1 MTAKK
6 ATKTPPLLLIETKDR
21 LRILTLNRPDRL
33 NALTPEL
40 HHLLQSAVIDAAGDD
55 SVGALVLT
63 GAGRAFCSG
72 GDIKR
77 STDKTKQAPQ
87 TREQRADAL
96 RQHAVTTKTL
106 HTMPKPTMAVMNG
119 VAAGSG
125 LSLALACDFRW
136 MHRGAK
142 LRTGYAGI
150 GLSGDLGISYYLTTL
165 IGAARARELL
175 MLNEKIDAETAFSYG
190 LVNRLYADAADAM
203 AMAEELAAGPG
214 LAYRMMKENINLAE
228 TATLEQVIDREANN
242 SVRCIWSHDAR
253 EAALAFKEKRPPKF
267 ENR

>member
-6 ATKTPPLLLIETKDR
+6 TTKTPPPLLVETKNS
-21 LRILTLNRPDRL
+21 LRIITLNRPDRL

-40 HHLLQSAVIDAAGDD
+40 HHLLQEAVIDAAKDET
-55 SVGALVLT
+55 VGAVVLT
-63 GAGRAFCSG
+63 GAGRAFCAG

-77 STDKTKQAPQ
+77 STDKQKQPPQ

-96 RQHAVTTKTL
+96 RQHALTTKTL
-106 HTMPKPTMAVMNG
+106 HTMPKPTLAIING
-119 VAAGSG
+119 AAAGSG

-136 MHRGAK
+136 MHKDATA
-142 LRTGYAGI
+142 RTAYAAI

-175 MLNEKIDAETAFSYG
+175 MLNEKIDAATALSYG
-190 LVNRLYADAADAM
+190 LVNRLYADVADAM
-203 AMAEELAAGPG
+203 AVAEKLAVGPG
-214 LAYRMMKENINLAE
+214 LAYRMMKETINLAA
-228 TATLEQVIDREANN
+228 TATLEQVTDREANN
-242 SVRCIWSHDAR
+242 SVRCIWSHDSR